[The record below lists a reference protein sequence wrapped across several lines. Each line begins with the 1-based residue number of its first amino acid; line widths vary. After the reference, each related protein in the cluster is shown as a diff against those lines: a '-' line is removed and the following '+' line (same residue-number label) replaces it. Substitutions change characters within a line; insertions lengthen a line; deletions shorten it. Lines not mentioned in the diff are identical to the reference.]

1 MTASGGL
8 QSDARR
14 AVYEEDV
21 VTYADDDTAEEWGDP
36 QNYSAT
42 AVGLVSRVAGSDDEW
57 SSDEEPE
64 EVRTNDVGFRARF
77 ELVSRRDDDIAARS
91 TTRTNAPATRVDSEP
106 SRAPPTRR
114 RSRATSKPSSSEDA
128 KTQTDKT
135 HRMCDH
141 DSIHHWTV
149 FFSNE

>member
-77 ELVSRRDDDIAARS
+77 ELVSRRDDNTAARS
-91 TTRTNAPATRVDSEP
+91 ATRTKAPADCAWTRNLHAHLRRDDDL
-106 SRAPPTRR
+106 APHRNLPHQKTR
-114 RSRATSKPSSSEDA
+114 K
-128 KTQTDKT
+128 
-135 HRMCDH
+135 
-141 DSIHHWTV
+141 
-149 FFSNE
+149 

>member
-21 VTYADDDTAEEWGDP
+21 VTYADDDTAEEWGDS

-64 EVRTNDVGFRARF
+64 EVRTSDVGFRARF

-91 TTRTNAPATRVDSEP
+91 ATRTKVPATRVDSKP

-114 RSRATSKPSSSEDA
+114 RSRASSKPSAEIHA
-128 KTQTDKT
+128 KTHELTRPT
-135 HRMCDH
+135 M
-141 DSIHHWTV
+141 T
-149 FFSNE
+149 

>member
-21 VTYADDDTAEEWGDP
+21 VTYADDDTAEEWGDS

-64 EVRTNDVGFRARF
+64 EVRTSDVRFRARF

-91 TTRTNAPATRVDSEP
+91 ATRTKVPATRVDSKP

-114 RSRATSKPSSSEDA
+114 RSRASSKPSAEIHA
-128 KTQTDKT
+128 KTHELTRPT
-135 HRMCDH
+135 M
-141 DSIHHWTV
+141 T
-149 FFSNE
+149 

>member
-77 ELVSRRDDDIAARS
+77 ELVSRRDDDIAAQS
-91 TTRTNAPATRVDSEP
+91 ATRTKAPATRVDSEP

-114 RSRATSKPSSSEDA
+114 RSRA
-128 KTQTDKT
+128 
-135 HRMCDH
+135 HRNLPQKMRKYTKLTRPTRHDH
-141 DSIHHWTV
+141 DSMTGR
-149 FFSNE
+149 FFFLE

>member
-64 EVRTNDVGFRARF
+64 EVRIELGWRVASAFRDTPNAPRVRDAREDVGDARDSGSARAR
-77 ELVSRRDDDIAARS
+77 
-91 TTRTNAPATRVDSEP
+91 
-106 SRAPPTRR
+106 RAPPTRR
-114 RSRATSKPSSSEDA
+114 RSRATSPSKS
-128 KTQTDKT
+128 KTREEALTRPVSCIT
-135 HRMCDH
+135 FIA
-141 DSIHHWTV
+141 SL
-149 FFSNE
+149 FFR

>member
-42 AVGLVSRVAGSDDEW
+42 AIRKAHKASKLCWSCWSTQLVQMIRSHWMMTGTLIATNLHVGLQKCATTRHERRDTSSCWDRRVACAS
-57 SSDEEPE
+57 
-64 EVRTNDVGFRARF
+64 
-77 ELVSRRDDDIAARS
+77 L
-91 TTRTNAPATRVDSEP
+91 
-106 SRAPPTRR
+106 
-114 RSRATSKPSSSEDA
+114 
-128 KTQTDKT
+128 
-135 HRMCDH
+135 
-141 DSIHHWTV
+141 
-149 FFSNE
+149 

>member
-1 MTASGGL
+1 MLRAHNEGRRGMTASGGL

-64 EVRTNDVGFRARF
+64 EVRI
-77 ELVSRRDDDIAARS
+77 ELGWRVASVYRDNPP
-91 TTRTNAPATRVDSEP
+91 NAPRGPRCA
-106 SRAPPTRR
+106 RR
-114 RSRATSKPSSSEDA
+114 RRRCA
-128 KTQTDKT
+128 
-135 HRMCDH
+135 
-141 DSIHHWTV
+141 
-149 FFSNE
+149 

>member
-1 MTASGGL
+1 VPSEDSCLGFLNELLVGSSEVASRCRRVSHSKKFSREDASAAVLRAHNEGRRGMTASGGL

-64 EVRTNDVGFRARF
+64 EVRI
-77 ELVSRRDDDIAARS
+77 ELGWRVASVYRDNPP
-91 TTRTNAPATRVDSEP
+91 NAPRGPRCA
-106 SRAPPTRR
+106 RR
-114 RSRATSKPSSSEDA
+114 RRRCA
-128 KTQTDKT
+128 
-135 HRMCDH
+135 
-141 DSIHHWTV
+141 
-149 FFSNE
+149 

>member
-64 EVRTNDVGFRARF
+64 EVRIELGWRVASVYRDNPPTRRAVRDAREDVGDARDSGSSRAR
-77 ELVSRRDDDIAARS
+77 
-91 TTRTNAPATRVDSEP
+91 
-106 SRAPPTRR
+106 RAPPTRR
-114 RSRATSKPSSSEDA
+114 RSRATPPSKS
-128 KTQTDKT
+128 KTRETT
-135 HRMCDH
+135 
-141 DSIHHWTV
+141 S
-149 FFSNE
+149 